1 MTQFAMLFPI
11 AMMLVPL
18 LSAATAPRRA
28 DDVTGTWDVAAK
40 FSIVGGPADGR
51 SHDMK
56 AVLELA
62 QEGKTLTGT
71 FTPFA
76 EDGKTKQ
83 PSMPIAGGKVHG
95 GKVTFR
101 VTQNP
106 ETSLTFEL
114 AVAGRHLRGTATPS
128 KDVGGGGKLTINV
141 DATKRK

>member
-1 MTQFAMLFPI
+1 MAQFAMLFTA
-11 AMMLVPL
+11 AMVFVPL
-18 LSAATAPRRA
+18 LSVAAAPRRA

-40 FSIVGGPADGR
+40 FSIVGGPADGQ

-62 QEGKTLTGT
+62 QKGKTLTGT

-83 PSMPIAGGKVHG
+83 PSMAIADGKVKG
-95 GKVTFR
+95 AKVTFC
-101 VTQNP
+101 VKQNP
-106 ETSLTFEL
+106 ETSLSFEL
-114 AVAGRHLRGTATPS
+114 TLVDRHLRGTATPS
-128 KDVGGGGKLTINV
+128 KDVGGGGKLTISV